1 MLAAIVAFSIRFRG
15 VIASLA
21 TALLIYGVYDLMRAG
36 LDIFPE
42 FSPKLVIVQTE
53 APGLYAEQ
61 VEQLVTRPIENA
73 VGGIIGLEYVRSESI
88 QGLSIVTAV
97 FDDDTDIYRNR
108 QLVTERL
115 ADAAGELPPGTGPPL
130 AVPLSSS
137 SATILTV
144 GLTSQTHNLME
155 LRTLV
160 DWTIV
165 PRILSVPGVAD
176 VNVFGGD
183 VEQLQIQVQPEKLR
197 RYGLDVADV
206 TAAAQGATGVE
217 GAGFIENENQR
228 LALRPLGQPVTPEQ
242 LAQVVVARDE
252 GTNVVLGDVARVARG
267 AAPPI
272 GAAQIMGQPAIVLMI
287 IGQYGANTLTVST
300 AV

>member
-1 MLAAIVAFSIRFRG
+1 VLASIVSFSIRFRG
-15 VIASLA
+15 VVAALA

-42 FSPKLVIVQTE
+42 FAPKLVIVQTE

-73 VGGIIGLEYVRSESI
+73 VGGIIGLQYLRSESI
-88 QGLSIVTAV
+88 QGLSIVTVV

-144 GLTSQTHNLME
+144 GLTSPTHSLME

-183 VEQLQIQVQPEKLR
+183 VEQLQIQL
-197 RYGLDVADV
+197 L
-206 TAAAQGATGVE
+206 
-217 GAGFIENENQR
+217 
-228 LALRPLGQPVTPEQ
+228 PEQ
-242 LAQVVVARDE
+242 LRRFL
-252 GTNVVLGDVARVARG
+252 T
-267 AAPPI
+267 AP
-272 GAAQIMGQPAIVLMI
+272 GC
-287 IGQYGANTLTVST
+287 
-300 AV
+300 